1 MAGQHAHPLDAALG
15 RTQGDRQTNGVG
27 ADAVLHHV
35 EVGALGGHRR
45 VVGVGVDAALAHDQ
59 LAARDIDRRG
69 VPGVVDVVVHQG
81 HLGIPGL
88 HAAGVAAL
96 GRRELQAADLDLP
109 HPLGDQHAGLAR
121 GRGDHHPGAAGIGG
135 EGRDVLGG
143 DHHRM
148 VELDG
153 LVAGLAVAADID
165 HPAVGHIGGGVGD
178 RVGAIGRVAAVDGD
192 AGGAGLIGQP
202 VLVAL
207 AVGAAIG
214 LDVAAAPAAA
224 AAVPDPLVIVMPEG
238 RRVQQDAEVRLD
250 LLVDLGG
257 HRIGRSGGGGEGPGG

>member
-1 MAGQHAHPLDAALG
+1 
-15 RTQGDRQTNGVG
+15 
-27 ADAVLHHV
+27 
-35 EVGALGGHRR
+35 
-45 VVGVGVDAALAHDQ
+45 
-59 LAARDIDRRG
+59 
-69 VPGVVDVVVHQG
+69 
-81 HLGIPGL
+81 
-88 HAAGVAAL
+88 
-96 GRRELQAADLDLP
+96 
-109 HPLGDQHAGLAR
+109 
-121 GRGDHHPGAAGIGG
+121 
-135 EGRDVLGG
+135 
-143 DHHRM
+143 M

-207 AVGAAIG
+207 AIGAAIG

-257 HRIGRSGGGGEGPGG
+257 DRIGRGRDGGHGAGGHGQGGQQGSREAGRHGVLPSAGSAWLWSEARAAGDACMSGPREASSSRRPARARASERASKPRRERVME